1 MRQQRIRSSR
11 LITDIQ
17 KDRRSHCGPPVF
29 FMPLGGQDCHHA
41 DNGPAWGRGGG
52 GGYLPVGYSGQ
63 RIGKEVWELV
73 RREAATIASAPLPE
87 ENALG
92 RAHKISFSQY
102 RGPSPIFQKAASTSR
117 ASCLRA
123 RTRNSGVLRRP
134 GPSRSPSRP
143 ARRQSPRRR
152 AAARKG
158 KARAWAG
165 WRTADAS

>member
-29 FMPLGGQDCHHA
+29 FMPLGGQDCYHA
-41 DNGPAWGRGGG
+41 DNGPIWDREG
-52 GGYLPVGYSGQ
+52 
-63 RIGKEVWELV
+63 
-73 RREAATIASAPLPE
+73 RREMLTYRMLVAADWEKSLGTGSTGGCHYPLRCL
-87 ENALG
+87 NKMRWG
-92 RAHKISFSQY
+92 GAHKISFDQC
-102 RGPSPIFQKAASTSR
+102 RGPSPVFQKAASTSR
-117 ASCLRA
+117 ASCPRA